1 MGGAAVTVVRYTREV
16 VRARDEVRLLNAS
29 LEERVAV
36 RTSELVRANE
46 EVQRFAYIVTHDLR
60 APLVNIMGFTSEL
73 EGSVKSMQALLEKS
87 KAVIDPGDSLA
98 EQARIAATEDVPE
111 AIDFIRSSTKKM
123 DALINAI
130 LKLSR
135 EGRRQLKP
143 ERINL
148 DELIKASLAAVQHQL
163 SAANGSVELKLGV
176 RSIVTDRLALEQVIG
191 NLLDNAVKF
200 RSEHRRLAIEVRTA
214 HAARRQ
220 TRIEIIDNGRGIAER
235 DLERVFE
242 LFRRAGQQDQPG
254 EGIGLAHVRTMVRNL
269 GGDITVRS
277 VLDEGTTFEVML
289 PNNYQAIGSPTV

>member
-1 MGGAAVTVVRYTREV
+1 M
-16 VRARDEVRLLNAS
+16 
-29 LEERVAV
+29 
-36 RTSELVRANE
+36 
-46 EVQRFAYIVTHDLR
+46 
-60 APLVNIMGFTSEL
+60 NIMGFTSEL

-143 ERINL
+143 ERINF

-191 NLLDNAVKF
+191 TF
-200 RSEHRRLAIEVRTA
+200 WT
-214 HAARRQ
+214 
-220 TRIEIIDNGRGIAER
+220 TR
-235 DLERVFE
+235 
-242 LFRRAGQQDQPG
+242 
-254 EGIGLAHVRTMVRNL
+254 
-269 GGDITVRS
+269 
-277 VLDEGTTFEVML
+277 
-289 PNNYQAIGSPTV
+289 